1 MKNDMENLKGMP
13 IFKNFSQNMLEE
25 FAQFFN
31 QTEYNENDVIFK
43 EKSEGD
49 TLFIIVSGEV
59 VIEKRLSPKLPEYMP
74 LAIMGKGDF
83 FGEMAVLEGHA
94 RSAQARAS
102 KDTILYAIKRAEFF
116 AFIKKHPEA
125 GISIFTE
132 IIKSVL
138 ERLQHTS
145 NELTMLF
152 DMSKLIMGENKSA
165 STFINKTV
173 EEVSAHLDG
182 SWNINGYMYNRF
194 SETYDLTSSKET
206 FIEDMGKKELKGK
219 ALQSG
224 WLNNNSY
231 LMTFSA
237 YNKVLGYIIFT
248 RSAALSE
255 QEKNNLATMFSTI
268 ASILSTTIA
277 NINYWTDSIAKA
289 IESGLIAPTDI

>member
-1 MKNDMENLKGMP
+1 MEHNIESLKGTP
-13 IFKNFSQNMLEE
+13 IFKGFSNSMLEE
-25 FAQFFN
+25 FAQFFE
-31 QTEYNENDVIFK
+31 QTEYSENDIIFK

-59 VIEKRLSPKLPEYMP
+59 VIEKRLSTKPPEFMP
-74 LAIMGKGDF
+74 LAILGKGNF
-83 FGEMAVLEGHA
+83 FGEMAVLEGYA
-94 RSAQARAS
+94 RSAQARVS
-102 KDTILYAIKRAEFF
+102 KDAVLYAIKRAEFF

-152 DMSKLIMGENKSA
+152 DMSKLIMSENKSV
-165 STFINKTV
+165 STFINKTA
-173 EEVSAHLDG
+173 EEVSSHLDG
-182 SWNINGYMYNRF
+182 SWNINGYIYNRF
-194 SETYDLTSSKET
+194 SETYDIVASKET
-206 FIEDMGKKELKGK
+206 FMEDISKKELKGK
-219 ALQSG
+219 ELKNG

-237 YNKVLGYIIFT
+237 YNKALGYIIFT
-248 RSAALSE
+248 KSVNLSE
-255 QEKNNLATMFSTI
+255 QEKNNLATMFNTI

-277 NINYWTDSIAKA
+277 NINYWTESIIKA
-289 IESGLIAPTDI
+289 IEIEIL